1 MNSLFSSLLAVESKD
16 PKDLGLLLENFLGLW
31 WGPLMGAVAAAGGI
45 IAIIVGVKYIL
56 AAQNGDE
63 QKTKQAKNAAIGVI
77 IGVVIMFLLV
87 VLIPVLIG
95 VLQTWQDS
103 ETAFAILGG
112 FEIS

>member
-16 PKDLGLLLENFLGLW
+16 AKDLGTMLENFLGLW

-45 IAIIVGVKYIL
+45 IALIVGIKYVI
-56 AAQNGDE
+56 ASQSGDE
-63 QKTKQAKNAAIGVI
+63 QKIKQAKTAAIGVI

-103 ETAFAILGG
+103 ETAFAIIDGLN
-112 FEIS
+112 FA

>member
-31 WGPLMGAVAAAGGI
+31 WGPLMGAVAAAGGV
-45 IAIIVGVKYIL
+45 IAIIVGIRYVI
-56 AAQNGDE
+56 ASQSGDE
-63 QKTKQAKNAAIGVI
+63 QKIKQAKLAAIGVI
-77 IGVVIMFLLV
+77 IGVLLMFLLV

-103 ETAFAILGG
+103 ETAFTVFGG
-112 FEIS
+112 FSAS